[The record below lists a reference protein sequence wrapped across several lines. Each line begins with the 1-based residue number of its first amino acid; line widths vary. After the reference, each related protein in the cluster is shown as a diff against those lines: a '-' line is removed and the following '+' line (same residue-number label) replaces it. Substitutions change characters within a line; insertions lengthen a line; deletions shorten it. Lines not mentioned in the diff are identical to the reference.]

1 MANNIA
7 FQAKGKTYKANA
19 TTTSQR
25 INVLADGPCNQLLV
39 ASHEPTNATG
49 QPVYFRIG
57 DANVTVAAPTNGTA
71 QYCFV
76 AVPGQYKVYTVPQQ
90 FTATDGLW
98 IAFIT
103 ETSTAECYFT
113 PGEGL

>member
-7 FQAKGKTYKANA
+7 FQAMGKTYQANA

-25 INVLADGPCNQLLV
+25 ITINADSPCNQLLV
-39 ASHEPTNATG
+39 SSHESQSGGKA
-49 QPVYFRIG
+49 VYFVVSSN
-57 DANVTVAAPTNGTA
+57 ASVVCVPPTAGSPQNA
-71 QYCFV
+71 MLVC
-76 AVPGQYKVYTVPQQ
+76 PGNQIVYTVPQQ
-90 FTATDGLW
+90 FGNTNMY

-103 ETSTAECYFT
+103 ESTTGEAYFT

>member
-7 FQAKGKTYKANA
+7 FQAMGKTYQANA

-25 INVLADGPCNQLLV
+25 ITITSDSPCNQLLV
-39 ASHEPTNATG
+39 SSHESQAGGKPIYFVVSSNAS
-49 QPVYFRIG
+49 
-57 DANVTVAAPTNGTA
+57 VTAVAPSNGSP
-71 QYCFV
+71 QYSLLVC
-76 AVPGQYKVYTVPQQ
+76 PGNQIVYTIPQQ
-90 FTATDGLW
+90 FTPTSNTY

-103 ETSTAECYFT
+103 ESTTGECYFT